1 MRHNKRALNVFLA
14 VILALALASTVSVA
28 QTSAYDYI
36 LRGERYLASGAADE
50 AIREFKAA
58 LSMEPGNTR
67 ASLGLGQAYEQRSKC
82 ARVFNYRMELMT
94 ELETIGKLGFPPLT
108 DQGYQD
114 VGLALDAYSKAVA
127 SYPPYAEAYYR
138 QGLLHFVSGRQAEAQ
153 SVLERAV
160 AEDRSSIPPA
170 VLLAYVYLQDGNAQ
184 AAGAQIDRIRS
195 ASGDPANALILGASA
210 VIEFRNGRLDAA
222 EPMLAQAVSRP
233 DAPAYLYK
241 MLGDVRLARGA
252 HDQALEAYQQAAYRD
267 PDSVLSRDA
276 LGNMMRLGGQ
286 ASSAAG
292 HYTAA
297 VAGNPNLTRAWFG
310 LGSALLQSGSTSQAL
325 TVLTDLVNALP
336 AYASDNAL
344 LLKGIAQWRLGNA
357 SGALATVNDALGISP
372 GNRVAAIYKTRIERE
387 VSPSGVAPKS
397 IQPRSIEVG
406 PTPDKPFTGVLINGG
421 APYTNTRSVKLGV
434 YGDLT
439 QVAFS
444 NDGYT
449 WSTWFAKPNPYGEF
463 GWELAAGDGKKTV
476 QMKFKGFLFFDVAG
490 EPGSIVLDTTPP
502 TASVSITSIGQPAYV
517 GLTNRVRASITAR
530 DSSGILGFWLSF
542 DGNDWEWYD
551 WYGSDVAIT
560 IPQAAM
566 YAQKLYFSIVDGAG
580 NHASVEAARPIPDT
594 TPPSIYGVQATPGVY
609 GTAAVSWQTD
619 EASDSYVEYW
629 TYGSSMQRI
638 GAGAMTTSHL
648 VNLTGL
654 QAGATY
660 YYRVVSTDAAGNR
673 AQSADMTFR
682 LQAADTTPPLIS
694 RVEANATGRDS
705 VVVTWWTDEP
715 SDSYVEYWAS
725 GINLARAGTS
735 TMTTSHSVALTS
747 IRSGVVYYYRVV
759 STDAA
764 GNRAQSADMTFRLQP
779 ADTTPPLISRV
790 EANATGRDSVVVT
803 WWTDEPSDSYV
814 EYWASGINLARA
826 GTSTMTTSHSVA
838 LTSIRS
844 GVVYYYRVVSMDAAG
859 NRAQSADMTFRLT
872 PPDTTP
878 PTVRLSINNG
888 AQTTNST
895 TVQLYISAQDDS
907 GGALEMSVRD
917 DKTQFSQ
924 WQAYTA
930 YTTWRLSSGDGRRTV
945 TVRVRDAAG
954 NEAQASASITVDATP
969 PVISG
974 VEVKS
979 IGPDSATVTWR
990 TNKPSDSWVLFGTY
1004 SPSETRGQAERA
1016 TTHTVLLYGLNA
1028 NTTYYFKV
1036 RSADETGNVA
1046 ESATQTFRTAQR
1058 GNPPTGSISINNGA
1072 AYTRYYDVQLTI
1084 SARDDYRGPIEMRF
1098 REGSGSWSGWMP
1110 LQTAFVYRISPGDG
1124 KKTVYAEF
1132 RDMYGIQSSTYSSSI
1147 TLDTRPP
1154 RISNVKSTNV
1164 TANSATI
1171 TWNTDEPATS
1181 RVEYGTSGAS
1191 MRESV
1196 GERSISSADAS
1207 TPAGDVGAKAIIVTP
1222 TPSGS
1227 LRTSHSVSLTGLRE
1241 KTTYY
1246 YQVVSSDA
1254 AGNVAVLSGFS
1265 FTTGGTA
1272 PQPPPPPPPTPGTV
1286 GVNWALASNGGRATA
1301 SSYAPTTPEGPASP
1315 PSNAIDGNARTY
1327 WEAAKKGLGSSD
1339 EWIMVEFS
1347 KAQTIN
1353 YVKTMSDVGYYP
1365 MEMTVEVEKDG
1376 RWVAVGSFKSTSE
1389 QKNYMSR
1396 SGSTII
1402 FEFTFAPV
1410 VASKVRLSIR
1420 RVSNP
1425 THAVQFF
1432 EVMAMNNGK

>member
-1 MRHNKRALNVFLA
+1 MRHNKRALGVFLA
-14 VILALALASTVSVA
+14 AVLALSLASTVSVA

-36 LRGERYLASGAADE
+36 LRGERYLASGAADD
-50 AIREFKAA
+50 AIREFNAA

-67 ASLGLGQAYEQRSKC
+67 ASFGLGQAYEQRSKC

-94 ELETIGKLGFPPLT
+94 ELEPVKKLGFPPLT
-108 DQGYQD
+108 EQGYQD
-114 VGLALDAYSKAVA
+114 IRLALDAYSKAVA

-138 QGLLHFVSGRQAEAQ
+138 QGLLHFVSGRQAEARTA
-153 SVLERAV
+153 LERAV
-160 AEDRSSIPPA
+160 TEDRSSVPSA
-170 VLLAYVYLQDGNAQ
+170 VLLACVYLEDGNAQ
-184 AAGAQIDRIRS
+184 AAAAQIERIRS
-195 ASGDPANALILGASA
+195 TSGDPANPLILGASA
-210 VIEFRNGRLDAA
+210 ALEFRNGRLDAA

-252 HDQALEAYQQAAYRD
+252 HDQALDAYQQAAYRD

-276 LGNMMRLGGQ
+276 LGNMMRLAWQ
-286 ASSAAG
+286 PSSAVG
-292 HYTAA
+292 YYTAA
-297 VAGNPNLTRAWFG
+297 VAGNPNLTRARFG

-325 TVLTDLVNALP
+325 TVLTDLANALP

-344 LLKGIAQWRLGNA
+344 LLKGIAQWKLGNP
-357 SGALATVNDALGISP
+357 SGALATVNDALGINP
-372 GNRVAAIYKTRIERE
+372 GNRIATIYKARIERE
-387 VSPSGVAPKS
+387 AGTRGVSPMS
-397 IQPRSIEVG
+397 IQPRSIQVESE
-406 PTPDKPFTGVLINGG
+406 PDKPFTGVLINGG
-421 APYTNTRSVKLGV
+421 APYTNSRNVTLGV

-449 WSTWFAKPNPYGEF
+449 WSTWFSKPDPYGEF
-463 GWELAAGDGKKTV
+463 GWELAPGDSNKTV
-476 QMKFKGFLFFDVAG
+476 QMKFKGFLFFDVTG

-502 TASVSITSIGQPAYV
+502 TASVSITSMGQPAYAGV
-517 GLTNRVRASITAR
+517 TSRVRASITAR
-530 DSSGILGFWLSF
+530 DSSGVLGFWLSF

-551 WYGSDVAIT
+551 WYGSDIAIT

-566 YAQKLYFSIVDGAG
+566 YAQKLYFSVVDGAG
-580 NHASVEAARPIPDT
+580 NHASVEAVRPVPDT
-594 TPPSIYGVQATPGVY
+594 TPPSIYGVQAAPGTY
-609 GTAAVSWQTD
+609 GTAAISWQTD

-629 TYGSSMQRI
+629 TYGSSMQRT
-638 GAGAMTTSHL
+638 GTSSMTTSHV

-682 LQAADTTPPLIS
+682 LQLADTTPPLIS
-694 RVEANATGRDS
+694 RVEALVTGRDS
-705 VVVTWWTDEP
+705 VAVTWWTDEP

-725 GINLARAGTS
+725 GISLARAGTS
-735 TMTTSHSVALTS
+735 TMTTSHSVALTN

-759 STDAA
+759 STDGA

-779 ADTTPPLISRV
+779 ADTTPP
-790 EANATGRDSVVVT
+790 
-803 WWTDEPSDSYV
+803 
-814 EYWASGINLARA
+814 
-826 GTSTMTTSHSVA
+826 
-838 LTSIRS
+838 
-844 GVVYYYRVVSMDAAG
+844 
-859 NRAQSADMTFRLT
+859 
-872 PPDTTP
+872 
-878 PTVRLSINNG
+878 TVRLSINNG
-888 AQTTNST
+888 AQLTNST

-907 GGALEMSVRD
+907 GGALEMSLRD
-917 DKTQFSQ
+917 DRTQFSQ
-924 WQAYTA
+924 WQPYTA

-969 PVISG
+969 PSISG

-990 TNKPSDSWVLFGTY
+990 TNKPSDSWVLFGSY
-1004 SPSETRGQAERA
+1004 SPSETRGQAERV
-1016 TTHTVLLYGLNA
+1016 TTHTVLLYGLNP

-1072 AYTRYYDVQLTI
+1072 TYTRYYDVQLTI
-1084 SARDDYRGPIEMRF
+1084 SARDDYRGPIEMRL
-1098 REGSGSWSGWMP
+1098 REGTGSWSGWMA
-1110 LQTAFVYRISPGDG
+1110 LQTTFAYRISPGDG
-1124 KKTVYAEF
+1124 KKTVYVEF

-1154 RISNVKSTNV
+1154 RISNVKSANV

-1181 RVEYGTSGAS
+1181 RVEYGTSGTS
-1191 MRESV
+1191 MREFV

-1207 TPAGDVGAKAIIVTP
+1207 TPSGDVGAKAIIITP

-1254 AGNVAVLSGFS
+1254 AGNVAVMSGFS
-1265 FTTGGTA
+1265 FTTGGTT
-1272 PQPPPPPPPTPGTV
+1272 PPPPPPPPPTPGTV
-1286 GVNWALASNGGRATA
+1286 NVNWALASNGGKATA
-1301 SSYAPTTPEGPASP
+1301 SSYAPATSEGPASP

-1327 WEAAKKGLGSSD
+1327 WEASKAGVGSSI
-1339 EWIMVEFS
+1339 EWIMVEFAKS
-1347 KAQTIN
+1347 QPIN
-1353 YVKTMSDVGYYP
+1353 YIKTMSDVGHYP
-1365 MEMTVEVEKDG
+1365 MEMTVEVEQDG

-1389 QKNYMSR
+1389 QKNLMSR
-1396 SGSTII
+1396 SGSTIS
-1402 FEFTFAPV
+1402 FEFKFAQV
-1410 VASKVRLSIR
+1410 VASKVRLTIR

-1425 THAVQFF
+1425 THAIQFY
-1432 EVMAMNNGK
+1432 EVIAMNTGK

>member
-1 MRHNKRALNVFLA
+1 MKHNKRALGVFLA
-14 VILALALASTVSVA
+14 TVLAFALASTVSIA

-36 LRGERYLASGAADE
+36 LRGERYLASGAADD
-50 AIREFKAA
+50 AIREFGTA
-58 LSMEPGNTR
+58 LSIEPGNTR
-67 ASLGLGQAYEQRSKC
+67 AGFGLGQAYEQRSKC

-94 ELETIGKLGFPPLT
+94 EPETLAKLGFPPLT
-108 DQGYQD
+108 EQGYQD
-114 VGLALDAYSKAVA
+114 IKLALDAYSKAVA
-127 SYPPYAEAYYR
+127 SYPPYTEAYYR
-138 QGLLHFVSGRQAEAQ
+138 QGLLHFVSGRQAEAR
-153 SVLERAV
+153 SVLEQAV
-160 AEDRSSIPPA
+160 AQERSSIPPA
-170 VLLAYVYLQDGNAQ
+170 VLLAYVYLEDGNAQ
-184 AAGAQIDRIRS
+184 AAAAQIERIRS
-195 ASGDPANALILGASA
+195 AAGDPANALILGASA
-210 VIEFRNGRLDAA
+210 VMEFRNGRLDLA
-222 EPMLAQAVSRP
+222 ETLLAQAVSRP

-267 PDSVLSRDA
+267 TDSVLSRDV
-276 LGNMMRLGGQ
+276 LGNMMRLAGQ
-286 ASSAAG
+286 PSSATG
-292 HYTAA
+292 YYTVA

-310 LGSALLQSGSTSQAL
+310 LGSALLQSGSASQAL
-325 TVLTDLVNALP
+325 GVLTDLANALP
-336 AYASDNAL
+336 EYASDNAL
-344 LLKGIAQWRLGNA
+344 LLKGIAQWKLGNA
-357 SGALATVNDALGISP
+357 TGALATVNDALGINP
-372 GNRVAAIYKTRIERE
+372 GNRIATIYKTRIERE
-387 VSPSGVAPKS
+387 ISPSGVAPRS

-421 APYTNTRSVKLGV
+421 APYTNSRSVKLGV

-449 WSTWFAKPNPYGEF
+449 WSTWFAKPDPYGEF
-463 GWELAAGDGKKTV
+463 GWELAPGDGKKTV
-476 QMKFKGFLFFDVAG
+476 QMKFKGFLFFDITG

-502 TASVSITSIGQPAYV
+502 TASVSITDIGQPAYAGV
-517 GLTNRVRASITAR
+517 TNRVRASITAR

-560 IPQAAM
+560 IPQTAM
-566 YAQKLYFSIVDGAG
+566 YGQKLYFSIVDGAG
-580 NHASVEAARPIPDT
+580 NHAPVEAVRPIADT
-594 TPPSIYGVQATPGVY
+594 TPPSIYGVQAAPGVY
-609 GTAAVSWQTD
+609 GTAAISWQTD

-660 YYRVVSTDAAGNR
+660 YYRVTSTDAAGNR
-673 AQSADMTFR
+673 AQSAEMTFR
-682 LQAADTTPPLIS
+682 VQSADTTPPLIS
-694 RVEANATGRDS
+694 RVEASVTGRDS
-705 VVVTWWTDEP
+705 VAVTWWTDEP
-715 SDSYVEYWAS
+715 ADSYVEYWAS
-725 GINLARAGTS
+725 GISLARVGMS
-735 TMTTSHSVALTS
+735 QMTTSHSVALTS
-747 IRSGVVYYYRVV
+747 IRSGVIYYYRVV

-790 EANATGRDSVVVT
+790 EASAAGRDAVAVT

-814 EYWASGINLARA
+814 EYWASGISLARV
-826 GTSTMTTSHSVA
+826 GTSQMTTSHSVM
-838 LTSIRS
+838 LPNIRS
-844 GVVYYYRVVSMDAAG
+844 GVVYYYRVVSTDTAG
-859 NRAQSADMTFRLT
+859 NRAQSADMTFRLQ

-888 AQTTNST
+888 AQLTNST
-895 TVQLYISAQDDS
+895 TVQLYITAQDDS
-907 GGALEMSVRD
+907 GGALEMSLRD
-917 DKTQFSQ
+917 DKTQFGQ
-924 WQAYTA
+924 WQPYTA
-930 YTTWRLSSGDGRRTV
+930 YTTWRFSSGDGRRTV

-969 PVISG
+969 PAISW
-974 VEVKS
+974 VEVKG

-990 TNKPSDSWVLFGTY
+990 TNKPSDSWVLFGPY
-1004 SPSETRGQAERA
+1004 SPSETRGQTEKA
-1016 TTHTVLLYGLNA
+1016 TSHTVMLYGLNP

-1036 RSADETGNVA
+1036 RSADEAGNVA

-1058 GNPPTGSISINNGA
+1058 GNPPTGSIRINNGA
-1072 AYTRYYDVQLTI
+1072 TYTRYYSVQLTI
-1084 SARDDYRGPIEMRF
+1084 SARDDYRGPIEMRL

-1110 LQTAFVYRISPGDG
+1110 LQTTFTYRISPGDG
-1124 KKTVYAEF
+1124 KKTVYVEF
-1132 RDMYGIQSSTYSSSI
+1132 RDMYGVQSTTYSSSI

-1154 RISNVKSTNV
+1154 RISNVKSTKV

-1171 TWNTDEPATS
+1171 TWNTDEPATA
-1181 RVEYGTSGAS
+1181 RVEYGTSGTS

-1207 TPAGDVGAKAIIVTP
+1207 APAGDVGAKAIIITP

-1254 AGNVAVLSGFS
+1254 AGNVAVMSGFS
-1265 FTTGGTA
+1265 FTTGGTT
-1272 PQPPPPPPPTPGTV
+1272 PPPPPPPPPTPGTV
-1286 GVNWALASNGGRATA
+1286 NVNWALASNGGRATA
-1301 SSYAPTTPEGPASP
+1301 SSYAPTKPDSAARPA
-1315 PSNAIDGNARTY
+1315 SNAIDGNARTY
-1327 WEAAKKGLGSSD
+1327 WEAASPGRGD
-1339 EWIMVEFS
+1339 RTEWIMVEFA
-1347 KAQTIN
+1347 KPQVIN
-1353 YVKTMSDVGYYP
+1353 YIKTMSDVGYYP
-1365 MEMTVEVEKDG
+1365 MEMTVEVEQDG
-1376 RWVAVGSFKSTSE
+1376 RWVAVASFKSTSE

-1396 SGSTII
+1396 SGSTIS
-1402 FEFTFAPV
+1402 FEFKFAQV
-1410 VASKVRLSIR
+1410 TASRVRLSVR

-1425 THAVQFF
+1425 THAIQFYEVQ
-1432 EVMAMNNGK
+1432 AMNRAN

>member
-1 MRHNKRALNVFLA
+1 MRHSKRALNVFLA

-357 SGALATVNDALGISP
+357 SGALATVNDALGINP

-638 GAGAMTTSHL
+638 GASAMTTSHL

-759 STDAA
+759 ST
-764 GNRAQSADMTFRLQP
+764 
-779 ADTTPPLISRV
+779 
-790 EANATGRDSVVVT
+790 
-803 WWTDEPSDSYV
+803 
-814 EYWASGINLARA
+814 
-826 GTSTMTTSHSVA
+826 
-838 LTSIRS
+838 
-844 GVVYYYRVVSMDAAG
+844 DAAG

-1286 GVNWALASNGGRATA
+1286 GVNWALASNGGKATA
-1301 SSYAPTTPEGPASP
+1301 SSYAPATPEGPASP

-1339 EWIMVEFS
+1339 EWIMVEFA

-1365 MEMTVEVEKDG
+1365 MEMTVEVEQDG

-1432 EVMAMNNGK
+1432 EVIAMNNGK

>member
-1 MRHNKRALNVFLA
+1 MKHSKRALGVFLA
-14 VILALALASTVSVA
+14 AVLAFALASTVSIA

-36 LRGERYLASGAADE
+36 LRGERYLASGAADD
-50 AIREFKAA
+50 AIREFNAA
-58 LSMEPGNTR
+58 LSIEPGNTR
-67 ASLGLGQAYEQRSKC
+67 ASFGLGQAYEQRSKC
-82 ARVFNYRMELMT
+82 ARVFGYRMELAT

-114 VGLALDAYSKAVA
+114 IGLALDAYARAVA
-127 SYPPYAEAYYR
+127 SYPPYAGAYYR
-138 QGLLHFVSGRQAEAQ
+138 QGLLHFVSGRQADVRTA
-153 SVLERAV
+153 LERAV
-160 AEDRSSIPPA
+160 TEERSSIPPA
-170 VLLAYVYLQDGNAQ
+170 VLLAYVYLEDGNTQ
-184 AAGAQIDRIRS
+184 AAAAQIERIRS

-210 VIEFRNGRLDAA
+210 ALEFRNGRLDAA
-222 EPMLAQAVSRP
+222 EAMLAQAVSRP
-233 DAPAYLYK
+233 DAPAYLHK

-267 PDSVLSRDA
+267 VDLVLARDA
-276 LGNMMRLGGQ
+276 LGNMMRLAGQ
-286 ASSAAG
+286 PSSAVG
-292 HYTAA
+292 YYTAA

-336 AYASDNAL
+336 EYASDNAL
-344 LLKGIAQWRLGNA
+344 LLKGMAQWRLGNA
-357 SGALATVNDALGISP
+357 VGALATVNNALGINP
-372 GNRVAAIYKTRIERE
+372 GNRIATIYKTRIEHE

-421 APYTNTRSVKLGV
+421 APYTNSRNVRLGV

-449 WSTWFAKPNPYGEF
+449 WSTWFSKPDPYGEF
-463 GWELAAGDGKKTV
+463 GWELAQGDGKKTV

-490 EPGSIVLDTTPP
+490 EPGTIVLDTTPP
-502 TASVSITSIGQPAYV
+502 TASVSITSMGEPAYA
-517 GLTNRVRASITAR
+517 GTTNRVRASITAR

-551 WYGSDVAIT
+551 WYGPDVAIT
-560 IPQAAM
+560 IPQTAM
-566 YAQKLYFSIVDGAG
+566 YGQKLYFSIVDGAG
-580 NHASVEAARPIPDT
+580 NHASVEAVRPVQDT
-594 TPPSIYGVQATPGVY
+594 TPPQIYGVQAAPGVY

-629 TYGSSMQRI
+629 TYGSSMQRM
-638 GAGAMTTSHL
+638 GTGAMTTSHL

-660 YYRVVSTDAAGNR
+660 YYRVTSTDAAGNR

-682 LQAADTTPPLIS
+682 VQSADTTPPLIS
-694 RVEANATGRDS
+694 RVEAGVTGRDS
-705 VVVTWWTDEP
+705 VAVTWWTDEP

-725 GINLARAGTS
+725 GISMARAGTS
-735 TMTTSHSVALTS
+735 QMTTSHSVMLPN

-779 ADTTPPLISRV
+779 
-790 EANATGRDSVVVT
+790 
-803 WWTDEPSDSYV
+803 
-814 EYWASGINLARA
+814 
-826 GTSTMTTSHSVA
+826 
-838 LTSIRS
+838 
-844 GVVYYYRVVSMDAAG
+844 
-859 NRAQSADMTFRLT
+859 
-872 PPDTTP
+872 PDTTP

-888 AQTTNST
+888 AQLTNST
-895 TVQLYISAQDDS
+895 TLQLYVTAQDDS
-907 GGALEMSVRD
+907 GGALEMSLRD
-917 DKTQFSQ
+917 DKTQFGP
-924 WQAYTA
+924 WQPYTA

-969 PVISG
+969 PTISW

-990 TNKPSDSWVLFGTY
+990 TSKPSDSWVLFGPY
-1004 SPSETRGQAERA
+1004 SPSETRGQTEKA
-1016 TTHTVLLYGLNA
+1016 TSHTVLLYGLNP

-1036 RSADETGNVA
+1036 RSADEAGNVA
-1046 ESATQTFRTAQR
+1046 ESTTQTFRTAQR

-1084 SARDDYRGPIEMRF
+1084 SARDDYRGPIEMRL

-1110 LQTAFVYRISPGDG
+1110 LQTTFRYRISPGDG
-1124 KKTVYAEF
+1124 RKTVYVEF
-1132 RDMYGIQSSTYSSSI
+1132 RDMYGIQSTTYSSSI

-1181 RVEYGTSGAS
+1181 RVEYGTSGTS

-1196 GERSISSADAS
+1196 GERSISSTDAS
-1207 TPAGDVGAKAIIVTP
+1207 APAGDVGAKAIIITP

-1227 LRTSHSVSLTGLRE
+1227 LRTSHSVTLTGLRE

-1254 AGNVAVLSGFS
+1254 AGNVAVMSGFS
-1265 FTTGGTA
+1265 FTTGGTT
-1272 PQPPPPPPPTPGTV
+1272 PPPPPPPPPPTPGTV
-1286 GVNWALASNGGRATA
+1286 NVNWAAASNGGKATA
-1301 SSYAPTTPEGPASP
+1301 SSYAPATPEGAASP
-1315 PSNAIDGNARTY
+1315 SPRAIDGNMQTY
-1327 WEAAKKGLGSSD
+1327 WEAGRPGTGNHN
-1339 EWIMVEFS
+1339 EWIMVEFGT
-1347 KAQTIN
+1347 AQTIN
-1353 YVKTMSDVGYYP
+1353 YIKTVSPAGYYP
-1365 MEMTVEVEKDG
+1365 MEMTVEVEQNG
-1376 RWVAVGSFKSTSE
+1376 RWVAVASFKSTSE
-1389 QKNYMSR
+1389 QKSYMSR
-1396 SGSTII
+1396 SGSNIV
-1402 FEFTFAPV
+1402 FEFRFTPV
-1410 VASKVRLSIR
+1410 VASKIRLSVK
-1420 RVSNP
+1420 RVSTP
-1425 THAVQFF
+1425 TRAVRFC
-1432 EVMAMNNGK
+1432 EVMAMNKGN

>member
-1 MRHNKRALNVFLA
+1 
-14 VILALALASTVSVA
+14 
-28 QTSAYDYI
+28 
-36 LRGERYLASGAADE
+36 
-50 AIREFKAA
+50 
-58 LSMEPGNTR
+58 
-67 ASLGLGQAYEQRSKC
+67 
-82 ARVFNYRMELMT
+82 
-94 ELETIGKLGFPPLT
+94 
-108 DQGYQD
+108 
-114 VGLALDAYSKAVA
+114 
-127 SYPPYAEAYYR
+127 
-138 QGLLHFVSGRQAEAQ
+138 
-153 SVLERAV
+153 
-160 AEDRSSIPPA
+160 
-170 VLLAYVYLQDGNAQ
+170 
-184 AAGAQIDRIRS
+184 
-195 ASGDPANALILGASA
+195 
-210 VIEFRNGRLDAA
+210 
-222 EPMLAQAVSRP
+222 
-233 DAPAYLYK
+233 
-241 MLGDVRLARGA
+241 
-252 HDQALEAYQQAAYRD
+252 
-267 PDSVLSRDA
+267 
-276 LGNMMRLGGQ
+276 
-286 ASSAAG
+286 
-292 HYTAA
+292 
-297 VAGNPNLTRAWFG
+297 
-310 LGSALLQSGSTSQAL
+310 
-325 TVLTDLVNALP
+325 
-336 AYASDNAL
+336 
-344 LLKGIAQWRLGNA
+344 
-357 SGALATVNDALGISP
+357 
-372 GNRVAAIYKTRIERE
+372 
-387 VSPSGVAPKS
+387 
-397 IQPRSIEVG
+397 
-406 PTPDKPFTGVLINGG
+406 
-421 APYTNTRSVKLGV
+421 
-434 YGDLT
+434 
-439 QVAFS
+439 
-444 NDGYT
+444 
-449 WSTWFAKPNPYGEF
+449 
-463 GWELAAGDGKKTV
+463 
-476 QMKFKGFLFFDVAG
+476 
-490 EPGSIVLDTTPP
+490 
-502 TASVSITSIGQPAYV
+502 
-517 GLTNRVRASITAR
+517 
-530 DSSGILGFWLSF
+530 
-542 DGNDWEWYD
+542 
-551 WYGSDVAIT
+551 
-560 IPQAAM
+560 
-566 YAQKLYFSIVDGAG
+566 
-580 NHASVEAARPIPDT
+580 
-594 TPPSIYGVQATPGVY
+594 
-609 GTAAVSWQTD
+609 
-619 EASDSYVEYW
+619 
-629 TYGSSMQRI
+629 
-638 GAGAMTTSHL
+638 
-648 VNLTGL
+648 
-654 QAGATY
+654 
-660 YYRVVSTDAAGNR
+660 
-673 AQSADMTFR
+673 
-682 LQAADTTPPLIS
+682 
-694 RVEANATGRDS
+694 
-705 VVVTWWTDEP
+705 
-715 SDSYVEYWAS
+715 
-725 GINLARAGTS
+725 
-735 TMTTSHSVALTS
+735 
-747 IRSGVVYYYRVV
+747 
-759 STDAA
+759 
-764 GNRAQSADMTFRLQP
+764 
-779 ADTTPPLISRV
+779 
-790 EANATGRDSVVVT
+790 
-803 WWTDEPSDSYV
+803 
-814 EYWASGINLARA
+814 
-826 GTSTMTTSHSVA
+826 
-838 LTSIRS
+838 
-844 GVVYYYRVVSMDAAG
+844 DAAG

-1272 PQPPPPPPPTPGTV
+1272 PQPPQPPQPPPPPPPTPGTV

-1301 SSYAPTTPEGPASP
+1301 SSYAPATPEGPASP

-1339 EWIMVEFS
+1339 EWIMVEFA

-1365 MEMTVEVEKDG
+1365 MEMTVEVEQDG

-1402 FEFTFAPV
+1402 FEFTFTPV

-1432 EVMAMNNGK
+1432 EVIAMNNGK